1 MPTTVE
7 YTVELDAPLD
17 VVWAFH
23 EDVSR
28 ALPMLSPPESDVR
41 LEQADLPA
49 RQGQR
54 VILNVRG
61 PLGVRLRWVADI
73 VAFEPPSGDAGR
85 RTAKFVDVQASG
97 PFSAWRHEHLFEEID
112 AGRRTRLIDRVTFAA
127 PLGPLGKVAEV
138 LFVRRQ
144 VDAMFR
150 HRHAVTRTAVS
161 STAGVS

>member
-1 MPTTVE
+1 MPTVD
-7 YTVELDAPLD
+7 YTVELDAPID
-17 VVWAFH
+17 AVWAFH

-49 RQGQR
+49 RRGQR

-73 VAFEPPSGDAGR
+73 VAFDPPAGDAGR
-85 RTAKFVDVQASG
+85 RTARFIDVQASG
-97 PFSAWRHEHLFEEID
+97 PFASWQHEHLFEEID

-127 PLGPLGKVAEV
+127 PLGPLGRIAEA
-138 LFVRRQ
+138 LFIRRQ
-144 VDAMFR
+144 IDAMFR
-150 HRHAVTRTAVS
+150 HRHDVTRRAIVAP
-161 STAGVS
+161 AGDS